1 MRRYIKGIIPNVK
14 KVLELIEEETR
25 KGITPY
31 GNNFNLYSVNK
42 FSFRCFNV
50 KSVKVTQTLI
60 AAFVGITGV
69 EI

>member
-42 FSFRCFNV
+42 FSFRCFSV